1 MQNIAHLNAVRAF
14 EVSAK
19 HLSFSLAAKELN
31 VTPAAIG
38 QQVRLLEEWLGVS
51 LFIRASSGVS
61 RLTLTA
67 QAKLALPEITRGLEH
82 ISQGLALLQKPI
94 INNAIT
100 VSVSP
105 AFAAKWLLTH
115 IDDFQLKYPDYDL
128 RLNTN
133 SRSVDYFAEDIDI
146 GVRYGKGN
154 WPGLSQTLL
163 MDEDIFPVCSPDLV
177 EQGLTLPSDLANY
190 PLLHDHSMPV
200 SSGFPTWS
208 SWLNE
213 QGIDNVETNK
223 GLKINNSASVIQAA
237 VAGQG
242 VALGRSVLVKADL
255 ACGRLVKP
263 FLALNSSTELA
274 YYIVWRPEHDGLE
287 KVQAFKAWLLDT
299 AAVIQGYR

>member
-1 MQNIAHLNAVRAF
+1 MKNIAHLNAVRAF
-14 EVSAK
+14 EASAR

-38 QQVRLLEEWLGVS
+38 QQVRLLEEWLDVS
-51 LFIRASSGVS
+51 LFIRATSGVS
-61 RLTLTA
+61 RLTLTE
-67 QAKLALPEITRGLEH
+67 QARIALPEISLGLEH
-82 ISQGLALLQKPI
+82 VAQGLALLQKPI

-105 AFAAKWLLTH
+105 AFAAKWLLMR

-154 WPGLSQTLL
+154 WRGLSQTLL
-163 MDEDIFPVCSPDLV
+163 MCEDIFPVCSPDLIK
-177 EQGLTLPSDLANY
+177 QGLELPADLANFS
-190 PLLHDHSMPV
+190 LLHDHSMPV
-200 SSGFPTWS
+200 SSGFPTWG
-208 SWLNE
+208 SWLAA
-213 QGIDNVETNK
+213 QDIDHLETNK

-237 VAGQG
+237 VSGQG
-242 VALGRSVLVKADL
+242 VALGRSVLVKDDL

-263 FLALNSSTELA
+263 FPALNSSTELA
-274 YYIVWRPEHDGLE
+274 YYIVWRPEHDSLE
-287 KVQAFKAWLLDT
+287 KVQAFKAWLLEM
-299 AAVIQGYR
+299 AAVIQ